1 MVKAFQGSVL
11 ADRSESKEAKGEAP
25 LKELLSSKTVR
36 QLISYFFVG
45 GTAALVEW
53 SVFSLLEYLL
63 DLPYLLA
70 SVLAFLV
77 STTVNWIL
85 GRTFTFKN
93 SAYQKKKSKEAFLVF
108 AASAVGLVF
117 NLLLMLL
124 FVDVIGMSTNFLK
137 IVAKVLATGIVF
149 IWNYLS
155 RKLWIYR
162 A

>member
-1 MVKAFQGSVL
+1 MRDLF
-11 ADRSESKEAKGEAP
+11 
-25 LKELLSSKTVR
+25 SSKTVR
-36 QLISYFFVG
+36 QFISYFFVG
-45 GTAALVEW
+45 GAAALVEW

-70 SVLAFLV
+70 TVLAFLV

-93 SAYQKKKSKEAFLVF
+93 SSYQKKKTKEAFLVF
-108 AASAVGLVF
+108 AASAVGLGL
-117 NLLLMLL
+117 NLLLMVL
-124 FVDVIGMSTNFLK
+124 FVDVFGMNTNFLK
-137 IVAKVLATGIVF
+137 TVAKVLATGLVF

-162 A
+162 V

>member
-1 MVKAFQGSVL
+1 MQN
-11 ADRSESKEAKGEAP
+11 
-25 LKELLSSKTVR
+25 LLSAKTVR
-36 QLISYFFVG
+36 QFLSYFCVG
-45 GTAALVEW
+45 GVAALVEW

-70 SVLAFLV
+70 TVLAFLV

-93 SAYQKKKSKEAFLVF
+93 STYQKKKTKEAFLVF
-108 AASAVGLVF
+108 AVSAVGLVF
-117 NLLLMLL
+117 NLLLMVL

-137 IVAKVLATGIVF
+137 TVAKVLATGIVF

-155 RKLWIYR
+155 RKLWIYKV
-162 A
+162 